1 MTIFH
6 CNIRNRQY
14 TQLVA
19 SERHLYTL
27 NKTLD
32 ARIDECC
39 IDTPLWYSYDSSKFQ
54 ERAQCISTGG
64 TLSETHYTLHTGELT
79 ESRTIQSYTIST
91 DSAIRVNK
99 HIYNLHRFAHFGKPS
114 KREYM
119 ENMEMTFMWPLSYT
133 KNEIKRTDGQ
143 PSVNRTVEL
152 TGAHNGYG

>member
-14 TQLVA
+14 THLVA

-39 IDTPLWYSYDSSKFQ
+39 IDTPLRYSYDSSKFQ

-64 TLSETHYTLHTGELT
+64 TLSETILHKDTTHWRAHRKQDHTKL
-79 ESRTIQSYTIST
+79 
-91 DSAIRVNK
+91 
-99 HIYNLHRFAHFGKPS
+99 YNI
-114 KREYM
+114 
-119 ENMEMTFMWPLSYT
+119 N
-133 KNEIKRTDGQ
+133 
-143 PSVNRTVEL
+143 
-152 TGAHNGYG
+152 

>member
-32 ARIDECC
+32 ARIEGR
-39 IDTPLWYSYDSSKFQ
+39 FQ
-54 ERAQCISTGG
+54 RQVSIK
-64 TLSETHYTLHTGELT
+64 TLHTGGLT

-91 DSAIRVNK
+91 DSAMRVNK

-119 ENMEMTFMWPLSYT
+119 ENMEMTFM
-133 KNEIKRTDGQ
+133 
-143 PSVNRTVEL
+143 
-152 TGAHNGYG
+152 